1 MQVFSSWSYTTVPS
15 KQLLITVTIVATL
28 TMPMVYIIG
37 VRPAVVLCSTP
48 DADAHGAFCCY
59 MYHLVLL
66 LLLFATDSAAS
77 ISAAY
82 HSLISRKCV
91 HVKCISM
98 SIITINDVIARIKKG
113 NNTTSYQVV
122 GLCMISTFINML
134 VQQLQLFSKFAAWGV
149 CWRTE
154 HQVAWHSPLL
164 LVAE

>member
-1 MQVFSSWSYTTVPS
+1 MLMRMAP
-15 KQLLITVTIVATL
+15 
-28 TMPMVYIIG
+28 
-37 VRPAVVLCSTP
+37 
-48 DADAHGAFCCY
+48 
-59 MYHLVLL
+59 
-66 LLLFATDSAAS
+66 SAATCITWCCCCCFRPTLLS

-98 SIITINDVIARIKKG
+98 SIITIKYVNARIKKG

-149 CWRTE
+149 CWRTDRTPGGM
-154 HQVAWHSPLL
+154 AFPAAAGGGIGPDTMRSPRGTPIG
-164 LVAE
+164 ASTSNSSPSSSG